1 MKAVSFAQ
9 YGGPEVLEVTD
20 VEEPDPGPGQLRIA
34 VRAAGVNPI
43 DWKVRSGAMS
53 EFMPLDLPAIDG
65 REAAGVVDAVGP
77 DVQGVSLGDEVFGF
91 ATGGAAAE
99 KAILAAW
106 ARKPENT
113 SFEQAGGLPVA
124 VETKGRVF
132 NLPGGIGGGAT
143 PA

>member
-20 VEEPDPGPGQLRIA
+20 VEEPEPGPGQIRIA

-53 EFMPLDLPAIDG
+53 EFMPLNLPAIDG
-65 REAAGVVDAVGP
+65 REAARGVGAGGP
-77 DVQGVSLGDEVFGF
+77 DVPRGSLGGGVFGF

-113 SFEQAGGLPVA
+113 SFE
-124 VETKGRVF
+124 
-132 NLPGGIGGGAT
+132 
-143 PA
+143 